1 MLSRGRWVVLVA
13 AVVAAALTARLGLW
27 QLDRAAQKT
36 ERQARIEAR
45 DRAPVLAPAELP
57 GPGRSD
63 PELEFRRAV
72 LEGRWLARHTVFL
85 DNRQMGGRPGFVI
98 VTPLQLSSGDA
109 VLVQR
114 GWVPRHFQDRTAV
127 PDVPTP
133 EDRPVRLSV
142 RVAPPPA
149 KLLELGEAGAGRIR
163 QNLDPEGY
171 AREIGMPLRTW
182 SAWQLDVART
192 VGEPAAEVADGLR
205 RDWPAPATDV
215 SKHHGYAF
223 QWFALS
229 ALIIGLYVWFQL
241 IQPRRRA
248 ARAPR

>member
-1 MLSRGRWVVLVA
+1 MLSRGRWIVLVA
-13 AVVAAALTARLGLW
+13 AVAAAALTARLGVW
-27 QLDRAAQKT
+27 QLDRAEEKLA
-36 ERQARIEAR
+36 RQARIDAR
-45 DRAPVLAPAELP
+45 DRAPVLALDGLPAR
-57 GPGRSD
+57 GRSD

-85 DNRQMGGRPGFVI
+85 DNRQMGGRPGFFV
-98 VTPLQLSSGDA
+98 VTPLLLSDGSA

-114 GWVPRHFQDRTAV
+114 GWAPRNFQDRTAV

-133 EDRPVRLSV
+133 EQIPLRLLV

-149 KLLELGEAGAGRIR
+149 KLLALGEAGGGRIR
-163 QNLDPEGY
+163 QNLDPEGFS
-171 AREIGMPLRTW
+171 REIGVPLRSW

-192 VGEPAAEVADGLR
+192 LADPPATADDGLR
-205 RDWPAPATDV
+205 RDWPPPATDV

-223 QWFALS
+223 QWFSLS

-248 ARAPR
+248 AAHR

>member
-13 AVVAAALTARLGLW
+13 AVLSSALTARLGFW

-45 DRAPVLAPAELP
+45 DRAPVLDTQSLP
-57 GPGRSD
+57 RPGRIE
-63 PELEFRRAV
+63 PELEFRRAS
-72 LEGRWLARHTVFL
+72 LEGRWLHRHTVFL
-85 DNRQMGGRPGFVI
+85 DNRQMGGRQGFVV
-98 VTPLQLSSGDA
+98 VTPLLLATGDA

-114 GWVPRHFQDRTAV
+114 GWAPRDFQDRTAV
-127 PDVPTP
+127 PEVPTP
-133 EDRPVRLSV
+133 EDQPVRVLV

-163 QNLDPEGY
+163 QNLYPEGY
-171 AREIGMPLRTW
+171 SREVGIPLRSW
-182 SAWQLDVART
+182 SAWQLHAART
-192 VGEPAAEVADGLR
+192 SGDAPVADGLR
-205 RDWPAPATDV
+205 RDWPAPASDV

-248 ARAPR
+248 AARC

>member
-1 MLSRGRWVVLVA
+1 MLNRGRWVVLLA
-13 AVVAAALTARLGLW
+13 AVLSAALTARLGIW

-36 ERQARIEAR
+36 ERQGRIEAR
-45 DRAPVLAPAELP
+45 DRAPLLTTDSLAVL
-57 GPGRSD
+57 GQHD
-63 PELEFRRAV
+63 PEVEFRRAM
-72 LEGRWLARHTVFL
+72 LQGRWLGRHTVFL
-85 DNRQMGGRPGFVI
+85 DNRQMGGRPGFFV
-98 VTPLQLSSGDA
+98 VTPLLLPDGSA

-114 GWVPRHFQDRTAV
+114 GWAPRNFQDRSAV
-127 PDVPTP
+127 PEVPTP
-133 EDRPVRLSV
+133 DGGPVRLLV

-149 KLLELGEAGAGRIR
+149 KLLELGDAGSGRIR
-163 QNLDPEGY
+163 QNLDLEGY
-171 AREIGMPLRTW
+171 GREIGLPLRSW

-192 VGEPAAEVADGLR
+192 DGDAPAVDGLR
-205 RDWPAPATDV
+205 RDWPAPASDV

-248 ARAPR
+248 AKRS